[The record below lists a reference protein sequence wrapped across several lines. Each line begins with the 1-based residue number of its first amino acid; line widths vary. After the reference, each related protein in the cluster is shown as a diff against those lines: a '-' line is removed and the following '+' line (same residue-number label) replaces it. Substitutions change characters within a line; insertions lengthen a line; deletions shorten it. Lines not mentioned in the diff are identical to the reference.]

1 MLIFWRYGYETSS
14 IVDLT
19 TAMGVTAPSLYT
31 AFGDKKR
38 LFLEAMQRY
47 AGNPEAMAEQI
58 GGAATAHDAARN
70 MLIAAAT
77 AFTGEVTPR
86 GCLLASATASGSAA
100 SEDVQRAVADIR
112 CVIAAQLRARIERDV
127 AAGILPI
134 DTDAAALSGLVIAVI
149 QGISVLARDGASRA
163 QLTDIVNAALG
174 AWPSA
179 LRKVGTGGKPT
190 SI

>member
-1 MLIFWRYGYETSS
+1 
-14 IVDLT
+14 
-19 TAMGVTAPSLYT
+19 
-31 AFGDKKR
+31 
-38 LFLEAMQRY
+38 
-47 AGNPEAMAEQI
+47 
-58 GGAATAHDAARN
+58 
-70 MLIAAAT
+70 
-77 AFTGEVTPR
+77 
-86 GCLLASATASGSAA
+86 ASATASGSAA